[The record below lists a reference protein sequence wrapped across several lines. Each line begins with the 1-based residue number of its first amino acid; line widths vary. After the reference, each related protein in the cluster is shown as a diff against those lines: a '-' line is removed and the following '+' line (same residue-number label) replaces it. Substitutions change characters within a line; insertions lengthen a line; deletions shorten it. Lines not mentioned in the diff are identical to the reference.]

1 METKLSDVLEK
12 KSGKI
17 ISVSPDSTVY
27 DTITK
32 MAEHRIG
39 AILVI
44 ENDKLKGIFTERD
57 YMSKI
62 ILQGLSSRET
72 AVKDVMTWEV
82 VFVTTDTTVDEALSV
97 MTEKRCRH
105 LPIFDNKQLVG
116 IVSIGDLVKRM
127 ITDQQVTIQY
137 LTEYIQ
143 GY

>member
-1 METKLSDVLEK
+1 METKLSEVLEK
-12 KSGKI
+12 KSEKI
-17 ISVSPDSTVY
+17 ISVAPDATVY

-32 MAEHRIG
+32 MAEYRIG

-44 ENDKLKGIFTERD
+44 EGEKLKGIFTERD
-57 YMSKI
+57 YMNKI
-62 ILQGLSSRET
+62 ILQGLSSRDT
-72 AVKDVMTWEV
+72 LVKDVMTWEV

-105 LPIFDNKQLVG
+105 LPIFENKKLVG

-127 ITDQQVTIQY
+127 ISDQRVTIQY